1 MRKYLYI
8 NSRDELYK
16 IDIAHIVYFEAEG
29 NYTNFYLSNKLKG
42 AVCMNLAQMQKLIN
56 DNLHEAGTVF
66 ARVGK
71 RHIVNLDYVYHISVL
86 KQKLV
91 LSDGELF
98 AYPVSISKEALKKL
112 KEMYVVLI
120 GCGGERERRIKGE
133 AAPRDSWRADCSRDN
148 SKNIR

>member
-1 MRKYLYI
+1 M
-8 NSRDELYK
+8 
-16 IDIAHIVYFEAEG
+16 AAYFEAEG

-112 KEMYVVLI
+112 KEMYVSTLCSSAVV
-120 GCGGERERRIKGE
+120 EKEKGE
-133 AAPRDSWRADCSRDN
+133 
-148 SKNIR
+148 

>member
-112 KEMYVVLI
+112 KEMY
-120 GCGGERERRIKGE
+120 GGERERRIKDE